1 MEGTGP
7 QAGLPCGAA
16 CLPPRC
22 AEGQGFKGEPID
34 TRVRCH
40 ANRLPCHPS
49 PRRLSQPGHTY
60 VCQRPDRGEWNPLRP
75 GYEFVSNDEKMGAFA
90 SVAPCAVISYGT
102 GSRVPKIG
110 ISLELS
116 PFLWNKWLVCV
127 YCHQWSSYCVVAC
140 PAYITKV
147 PICSNKILFS
157 LLKTVPTYS

>member
-1 MEGTGP
+1 MRWGSRVQGRTDRYP
-7 QAGLPCGAA
+7 RPLPCQPSA
-16 CLPPRC
+16 LPPIT
-22 AEGQGFKGEPID
+22 Q
-34 TRVRCH
+34 TTQY
-40 ANRLPCHPS
+40 N
-49 PRRLSQPGHTY
+49 RRLSQPGHTY

-157 LLKTVPTYS
+157 LLKTVPTYSWHSNIEYE